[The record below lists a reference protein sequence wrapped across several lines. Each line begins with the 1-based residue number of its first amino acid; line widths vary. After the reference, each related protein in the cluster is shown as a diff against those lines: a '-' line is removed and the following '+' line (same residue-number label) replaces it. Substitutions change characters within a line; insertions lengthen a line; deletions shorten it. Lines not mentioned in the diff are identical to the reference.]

1 MTCKNNPKTLYILN
15 CLLSFK
21 ISIFLFFCFQSEFYV
36 CHIYSVSMLARQT
49 KVSFFSF
56 SLLLLKKGNIT
67 RSSILN
73 TLCLPKTMFR
83 KLSKNRPDLL
93 YYYHIQFRFLE
104 VFIEESVQ
112 QTPQFIACQN
122 LDPPTQ
128 FGYLVS
134 VSFSDSLNEVCENV
148 GSFSYKIL

>member
-1 MTCKNNPKTLYILN
+1 MFVTFIALA
-15 CLLSFK
+15 CLQDKQKSP
-21 ISIFLFFCFQSEFYV
+21 
-36 CHIYSVSMLARQT
+36 
-49 KVSFFSF
+49 FFSF

-134 VSFSDSLNEVCENV
+134 VSFSDSLNEVCKNV